1 MAKTPKTAT
10 VASKREIN
18 RLKKESADLW
28 VSLTDVECNINLIVG
43 YLLDNQEADAI
54 QLTDEQL
61 TRLRKAREVLSS
73 FDGDIGAL
81 TPGD

>member
-18 RLKKESADLW
+18 RLKKQSADLW

>member
-18 RLKKESADLW
+18 RLKKQSADLW
-28 VSLTDVECNINLIVG
+28 VSLTDVECNINLIVS